1 MKNKNIKKSIKKT
14 ILLTFLCV
22 LFFVPKVH
30 ASTLTLAPSKNSVGL
45 GEQFYVDVML
55 DPQNVSLNGIEDNVT
70 FAENNVSFV
79 RAETGQ
85 SLINFWIEQPKLIG
99 NTISFSG
106 VIPGGFDGVIDP
118 FNPQNKLPGLMVR
131 LVFKGIQP
139 GTETFSSAPASVTQ
153 NDGLGTLQNISSANT
168 SINITN
174 VSNPFVYKNTND
186 NAPQIQAYVTR
197 DPNLFNDKYTLVFSA
212 TDSGT
217 GIKDVM
223 IKEGNRNWK
232 EITSPYLLED
242 QGRHSTIALEAVNYS
257 GATIIVTINPLP
269 YKLFSPAN
277 ILLFILLLFI
287 IFFIVKK
294 IYESKKR
301 KEQEKI

>member
-1 MKNKNIKKSIKKT
+1 MKKI

-22 LFFVPKVH
+22 LFFAPKVH
-30 ASTLTLAPSKNSVGL
+30 AATLTLAPSKNSVGL
-45 GEQFYVDVML
+45 EEQFYVDVML
-55 DPQNVSLNGIEDNVT
+55 DPQDVSLNGIEGSVT
-70 FAENNVSFV
+70 FAENNVSFI

-85 SLINFWIEQPKLIG
+85 SLINFWIEQPKLNG

-131 LVFKGIQP
+131 LVFQSNQS
-139 GTETFSSAPASVTQ
+139 GTETFSSSPFSVTQ
-153 NDGLGTLQNISSANT
+153 NDGLGTLLSIPSASST
-168 SINITN
+168 INITN
-174 VSNPFVYKNTND
+174 TPNPFIYKNTND
-186 NAPQIQAYVTR
+186 NTPQIQAYVTR
-197 DPNLFNDKYTLVFSA
+197 DPNLFNNKYTLVFNA
-212 TDSGT
+212 TDSGS

-223 IKEGNRNWK
+223 IKEGNKNWK
-232 EITSPYLLED
+232 EISSPYLLQD
-242 QGRHSTIALEAVNYS
+242 QERRNTITLEAVNYS

-277 ILLFILLLFI
+277 ILLFILFIFI

-294 IYESKKR
+294 IYEKR
-301 KEQEKI
+301 KRKIQEKI

>member
-1 MKNKNIKKSIKKT
+1 MKNKNIKKI
-14 ILLTFLCV
+14 ILFTFVCV
-22 LFFVPKVH
+22 LFFAPKVH

-55 DPQNVSLNGIEDNVT
+55 DPQNVSLNGIEGSVT

-85 SLINFWIEQPKLIG
+85 SLINFWIEQPKLNG

-131 LVFKGIQP
+131 LIFESTQP
-139 GTETFSSAPASVTQ
+139 GTETFSSASTSVTQ
-153 NDGLGTLQNISSANT
+153 NDGLGTLLSIPNVNT
-168 SINITN
+168 IVNITN
-174 VSNPFVYKNTND
+174 IPNPFVYKNTND
-186 NAPQIQAYVTR
+186 VAPQIQAYVTR
-197 DPNLFNDKYTLVFSA
+197 DPNLFNNKYTLIFSA

-223 IKEGNRNWK
+223 IKEGNRDWK

-242 QGRHSTIALEAVNYS
+242 QGRHSVIALEAVNYS
-257 GATIIVTINPLP
+257 GATIITIINPLP

-277 ILLFILLLFI
+277 ILLFILFIFI

-294 IYESKKR
+294 IYESRKR
-301 KEQEKI
+301 KMQEKI